1 MNKSLSMLRAL
12 TCVMAV
18 LLAGHAAAQTV
29 TITPTQTYQTVRGF
43 GGMNGAGWI
52 NDLTPAQV
60 DLAYGSGTGQIGLSI
75 LRMRIDPSS
84 SGWATQVPTV
94 TRVHALGGLVFAT
107 PWTPPAYMKS
117 NNSLTNGGKL
127 LTNYYGAYTQ
137 HLLDF
142 ANYMSGKGAPLY
154 AISLQN
160 EPDWHPDY
168 ESADWSGSDFVNY
181 LVSQGSRFGSLKVIV
196 GESVGFNFSITD
208 PVLNN
213 ATANQATSIVASHL
227 YGAKPRDYALAR
239 SKGKQVWMT
248 EHYTDNTDGNAWP
261 SALGV
266 ASELHASM
274 AANFNAYIWWYIR
287 RSYGLISENG
297 AVSKRGYAMSQFAR
311 FVRPGSVRIG
321 ATEHPYSDVSVTAYR
336 TPDNKLV
343 VGQHRHRPPAAGPD
357 ATVRHCHAIRQIQ
370 HLEHAQCRVR
380 RQLQRGQR
388 QDLAVCRPAER
399 GHAGRKLT
407 AASETPHVFVRW
419 RGPRAGPVWRRVHA
433 ALIVGRV
440 RLTMIAV
447 G

>member
-12 TCVMAV
+12 TCAMAV

-84 SGWATQVPTV
+84 SGWATQVPTA

-168 ESADWSGSDFVNY
+168 ESADWSSSDFVNY

-213 ATANQATSIVASHL
+213 ATANQATSIVAGHL

-311 FVRPGSVRIG
+311 FVRPGSVRVG

-343 VGQHRHRPPAAGPD
+343 VVAVNTGSGHQRLDLTLPSGT
-357 ATVRHCHAIRQIQ
+357 ATQFA
-370 HLEHAQCRVR
+370 
-380 RQLQRGQR
+380 
-388 QDLAVCRPAER
+388 
-399 GHAGRKLT
+399 KYST
-407 AASETPHVFVRW
+407 SSTFN
-419 RGPRAGPVWRRVHA
+419 
-433 ALIVGRV
+433 VGFGGNYSV
-440 RLTMIAV
+440 VNGKTSLYVDPQSVATLV
-447 G
+447 GN

>member
-1 MNKSLSMLRAL
+1 MKHAVSMLRAL
-12 TCVMAV
+12 TCVLGV
-18 LLAGHAAAQTV
+18 LLASQAAAQTV
-29 TITPTQTYQTVRGF
+29 TITPGQTYQTIRGF

-60 DLAYGSGTGQIGLSI
+60 DLAYGSGNGQIGLSI

-84 SGWATQVPTV
+84 AGWATQVPTAA
-94 TRVHALGGLVFAT
+94 RVHALGGLVFAS
-107 PWTPPAYMKS
+107 PWSPPAYMKS

-127 LTNYYGAYTQ
+127 LPRYYGAYTT

-142 ANYMSGKGAPLY
+142 ASYMASKGAPLS

-168 ESADWSGSDFVNY
+168 ESAEWSGSDFVNY
-181 LVSQGSRFGSLKVIV
+181 LGSEGSKFGSLHVIV

-213 ATANQATSIVASHL
+213 AAANRATAIVAGHL
-227 YGAKPRDYALAR
+227 YGATPRDYALAR

-248 EHYTDNTDGNAWP
+248 EHFTDNTDANAWP

-274 AANFNAYIWWYIR
+274 AANFNAYVWWYIR
-287 RSYGLISENG
+287 RSYGLIGENG

-321 ATEHPYSDVSVTAYR
+321 ATEHPYADVSLTAYR

-343 VGQHRHRPPAAGPD
+343 LVAVNTGTNH
-357 ATVRHCHAIRQIQ
+357 
-370 HLEHAQCRVR
+370 
-380 RQLQRGQR
+380 QRL
-388 QDLAVCRPAER
+388 DLALPA
-399 GHAGRKLT
+399 G
-407 AASETPHVFVRW
+407 AAAQFAKYSTSST
-419 RGPRAGPVWRRVHA
+419 
-433 ALIVGRV
+433 LNVGFGGTYSV
-440 RLTMIAV
+440 VSGKTSLYVDPQSVTTLV
-447 G
+447 GN